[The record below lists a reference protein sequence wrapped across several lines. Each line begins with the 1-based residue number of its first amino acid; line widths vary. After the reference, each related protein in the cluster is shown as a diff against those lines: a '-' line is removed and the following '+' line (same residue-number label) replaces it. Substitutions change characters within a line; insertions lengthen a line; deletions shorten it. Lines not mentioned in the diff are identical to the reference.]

1 MLYWSFKS
9 LYRDNLN
16 IRRHCSP
23 AHRQRIILTSI
34 NYTSHEPLE
43 HVNEVNAEWSV
54 WPATGKAI
62 MHTAE
67 SFFTQENGGRR
78 GHPRVM
84 MVLIDGWPSDDLE
97 QAAMLARESGINVF
111 LVSVA
116 KPAPEELSMVR
127 DKDFTRKV
135 GAVFSF
141 CTSY

>member
-1 MLYWSFKS
+1 MLMM
-9 LYRDNLN
+9 
-16 IRRHCSP
+16 
-23 AHRQRIILTSI
+23 LTLS
-34 NYTSHEPLE
+34 E
-43 HVNEVNAEWSV
+43 HVWLASR
-54 WPATGKAI
+54 PGAGKAI

-67 SFFTQENGGRR
+67 TFFTQENGGRR

-135 GAVFSF
+135 GAAFTF
-141 CTSY
+141 CVSY

>member
-1 MLYWSFKS
+1 
-9 LYRDNLN
+9 
-16 IRRHCSP
+16 
-23 AHRQRIILTSI
+23 
-34 NYTSHEPLE
+34 
-43 HVNEVNAEWSV
+43 
-54 WPATGKAI
+54 

-67 SFFTQENGGRR
+67 SFFSQENGGRR

-141 CTSY
+141 CISY